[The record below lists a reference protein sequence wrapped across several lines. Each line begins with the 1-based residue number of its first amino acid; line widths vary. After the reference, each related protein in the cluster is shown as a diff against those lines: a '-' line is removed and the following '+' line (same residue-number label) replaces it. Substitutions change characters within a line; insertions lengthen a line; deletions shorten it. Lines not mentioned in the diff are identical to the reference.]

1 MEFCTAIIKYQ
12 SECERNSAFERSL
25 VEDFIKMIGI
35 FAPHYGEE
43 LWEAIG
49 NEYSLFNQDWCVL
62 DESKTVSDQ
71 FELAVQ
77 VCGKIKDKMMA
88 AADSSEEEIKAAA
101 LSLEKV
107 KAFIGD
113 KPVRKVIVIKNRL
126 VNIVV

>member
-1 MEFCTAIIKYQ
+1 
-12 SECERNSAFERSL
+12 
-25 VEDFIKMIGI
+25 
-35 FAPHYGEE
+35 
-43 LWEAIG
+43 
-49 NEYSLFNQDWCVL
+49 
-62 DESKTVSDQ
+62 
-71 FELAVQ
+71 
-77 VCGKIKDKMMA
+77 MMA